1 MCPAC
6 LASAA
11 MMVAGVVSTGGLTAL
26 AAKLFHAAP
35 PLDSKSSSNEISSE
49 EPKRKEQ

>member
-11 MMVAGVVSTGGLTAL
+11 MMVGSVVSAGGVTVL
-26 AAKLFHAAP
+26 AVRVFR
-35 PLDSKSSSNEISSE
+35 
-49 EPKRKEQ
+49 RKQSVKK